1 MCCIY
6 IYIYIYI
13 YIIGE
18 RETKR
23 KRGKK
28 DGREE
33 RETKFFI
40 FCDCVIY
47 INYFIELYVKIRTK
61 MLGVLLNEL
70 IK

>member
-1 MCCIY
+1 MGCK
-6 IYIYIYI
+6 YIYIYI

-47 INYFIELYVKIRTK
+47 IILFYWVVCKNKNWKVECI
-61 MLGVLLNEL
+61 

>member
-1 MCCIY
+1 MYCYFFFLAISSQIY
-6 IYIYIYI
+6 NLLFMGCKYIYIYI

-47 INYFIELYVKIRTK
+47 IILFY
-61 MLGVLLNEL
+61 
-70 IK
+70 